1 MEIDWT
7 MKSSNLWTRAL
18 AIAALA
24 LLVAGGAYA
33 QLQTGNLYGTVAD
46 EQGAA
51 LPGVTVTLTGG
62 GAPQV
67 QVTNAQGQF
76 RFLSLAPGSYGL
88 KAELEGFSTVD
99 YPNITINVGRNTNV
113 EVTMSGAVEDVI
125 TVTAES
131 PLLDERRISTGA
143 TVAQTELEKIP
154 TARDPWAILQTTP
167 GVLTDRINVG
177 GNESG
182 QQSTYISP
190 GTNDD
195 NSTWSVDGVVITD
208 MGAIGSSP
216 SYYNFDSFEEM
227 QVTTGGSDVSL
238 ATGGVAMN
246 MVTKRGTNEWR
257 FSARY
262 FLTDDSWQSS
272 LDFSEGDLGG
282 GQVAFGQGNRIVDVK
297 DYGIEGGGPIVK
309 DKAWIWGSYGVN
321 DIDLLTIADV
331 ADATELESYAAK
343 LNAQLTSNN
352 SLTFFYHYGD
362 KIKTGRNAGPTRPQ
376 PTTWNQDGPTDIWKL
391 EDTQIFNSNFYLTG
405 LASHVGGGFQLVP
418 QGGGVGTG
426 NPADNVLL
434 DLSGTWQ
441 RSFLL
446 YQTDRPTDSAK
457 IDGNYFF
464 NTGSASHELRF
475 GVGYRDAQVDSFSSW
490 PGQQTIGIEI
500 APDIYFY
507 QVSTNRNVSDN
518 VEYTQLYVQDTVSIG
533 NLTANLGLRYDI
545 QSPTN
550 NPTTVAAPPAAVNEG
565 ILFPN
570 GASFAGGDPGFEW
583 KTITPRLGLT
593 YALGEDR
600 STLLRLSYSQFAD
613 QMGTAVASFTNVN
626 YNYGYGL
633 WYDDGDGLFEPD
645 ERTGFFSFAGTVDPN
660 NPGTIR
666 IYNNVDSDFD
676 APVTDEI
683 VASIEHSLLPEFVVG
698 LSATWRNY
706 HDLVENERQVL
717 ENGVVRLHRRD
728 DYVVGY
734 THRGRLPDGS
744 TFAAPQYT
752 LRPGVSFL
760 DPNTGVAQGFL
771 MENGDREQ
779 DYLGVSLTFNK
790 RLANRW
796 LLRGH
801 FTWADWEWSVPDAE
815 REDPTLGPAGG
826 ADGDPVILGSG
837 TGSGAK
843 GGIYINSEWSYD
855 ISGMYQIAPDRP
867 WGFNLAANINGR
879 QGYPVPYVSRR
890 SLNDGFGA
898 PRSVLV
904 APEVDTFRHDDIL
917 IINARVEKEFTFS
930 DWGMTLSVDGFN
942 LFNESTVLQREIR
955 LPRCD
960 LGFDTTAPPPMDG
973 QPGQTPNSLGTA
985 CTAGVANGN
994 TANPSGINRGD
1005 FVNEI
1010 VSPRVFRIGL
1020 RINFR

>member
-1 MEIDWT
+1 MDT
-7 MKSSNLWTRAL
+7 RNLWRK
-18 AIAALA
+18 AIAVAALIVLA
-24 LLVAGGAYA
+24 SAGTAFA
-33 QLQTGNLYGTVAD
+33 QLQTGNLYGTVVD
-46 EQGAA
+46 NQGQA
-51 LPGVTVTLTGG
+51 LPGVTVTASGNGPT
-62 GAPQV
+62 QV
-67 QVTNAQGQF
+67 QVTDAQGVF
-76 RFLSLAPGSYGL
+76 RFLGLSPGSYAV

-99 YPNITINVGRNTNV
+99 YPNVAINIGRNSQIEITL
-113 EVTMSGAVEDVI
+113 TAAVEEVI
-125 TVTAES
+125 TVTSES
-131 PLLDERRISTGA
+131 PLLDERRISTGT
-143 TVAQTELEKIP
+143 TVGQTELEKIP
-154 TARDPWAILQTTP
+154 TARDPWVILQQTP
-167 GVLTDRINVG
+167 GVLVDRINVG

-227 QVTTGGSDVSL
+227 QVTTGGTDVSL

-262 FLTDDSWQSS
+262 FLTDDSWQSD
-272 LDFSEGDLGG
+272 LGFDNGDLGT
-282 GQVAFGQGNRIVDVK
+282 GQVAFKQGNRIVDVK

-321 DIDLLTIADV
+321 DISLLTLFD
-331 ADATELESYAAK
+331 DPDSTELESYALK

-362 KIKTGRNAGPTRPQ
+362 KSKVGRNAGPTRPA
-376 PTTWNQDGPTDIWKL
+376 PTTWNQTGPTDIWKL

-405 LASHVGGGFQLVP
+405 MASYVGGGFELVP
-418 QGGGVGTG
+418 QGGGIGTN
-426 NPADNVLL
+426 NPADNVILN
-434 DLSGTWQ
+434 LSGVWE

-446 YQTDRPTDSAK
+446 YQTDRPQQQAK

-475 GVGYRDAQVDSFSSW
+475 GVGFRNAQVDSFSSW

-500 APDIYFY
+500 LPDIYVY
-507 QVSTNRNVSDN
+507 QVSTNRDVSDDID
-518 VEYTQLYVQDTVSIG
+518 YTQIYLQDTLSIG

-550 NPTTVAAPPAAVNEG
+550 NPTTVGAVPASVNQG
-565 ILFPN
+565 SFFTRDVN
-570 GASFAGGDPGFEW
+570 FAGGDPGFEW
-583 KTITPRLGLT
+583 KSITPRLGLT

-600 STLLRLSYSQFAD
+600 STLLRLSYAQFAD

-626 YNYGYGL
+626 YNYGYGI
-633 WYDDGDGLFEPD
+633 WYDDGDAIIE
-645 ERTGFFSFAGTVDPN
+645 TGELGGFSSFAGTFDPQT
-660 NPGTIR
+660 GGIR
-666 IYNNVDSDFD
+666 IYNQVDDDFE
-676 APVTDEI
+676 APITDEL

-706 HDLVENERQVL
+706 HDLVENERLVV
-717 ENGVVRLHRRD
+717 ENGVVRTHRRS
-728 DYVVGY
+728 DYVLGF
-734 THRGRLPDGS
+734 THTGRLPDGS
-744 TFAAPQYT
+744 AFSAPQYT
-752 LRPGVSFL
+752 LRSGVFFL
-760 DPNTGVAQGFL
+760 DPNNGNVARGFF

-801 FTWADWEWSVPDAE
+801 FTWADWTWNVPDSE
-815 REDPTLGPAGG
+815 REDPTLGPTGG
-826 ADGDPVILGSG
+826 ADGDAVVLGSG
-837 TGSGAK
+837 VGSGSK

-879 QGYPVPYVSRR
+879 QGYPVPYASRR
-890 SLNDGFGA
+890 SLGDGFGA

-904 APEVDTFRHDDIL
+904 SPEVDSFRNDDIM
-917 IINARVEKEFTFS
+917 IVNARVEKEFTFS
-930 DWGMTLSVDGFN
+930 DWGMTLSIDGFN
-942 LFNESTVLQREIR
+942 LFNEATVLQREIR
-955 LPRCD
+955 LPRC
-960 LGFDTTAPPPMDG
+960 TAGYSTRDG
-973 QPGQTPNSLGTA
+973 QQGGATPNTLGGT
-985 CTAGVANGN
+985 CTNAPA
-994 TANPSGINRGD
+994 SGINRGD

-1010 VSPRVFRIGL
+1010 VSPRVFRVGL
-1020 RINFR
+1020 RVNFR